1 MADSLISTL
10 LEQLASITAREVQ
23 QEIRLVIGVDEEVRR
38 LEGNLRTV
46 LAVLDD
52 AEKRQVKERAVSLWL
67 EKLKEYY
74 EEDFDEDNGQNEESN
89 EDEVDEEFDEDD
101 DQKEESNEDEVDEE

>member
-1 MADSLISTL
+1 MI
-10 LEQLASITAREVQ
+10 EPQLASITAREVQ

-67 EKLKEYY
+67 EKLKEVSY
-74 EEDFDEDNGQNEESN
+74 EMDDVLDDNIKMMIEESD
-89 EDEVDEEFDEDD
+89 EDEVDEEEDD
-101 DQKEESNEDEVDEE
+101 KALHDKKEDDEAEHL